1 MVAICRRLDG
11 MPLALELAA
20 AHVAAFGV
28 KGLLAR
34 LDDCLPLLMRG
45 RRTALPRHHTLRA
58 KFDWSHDLLPGPEQ
72 SVFRRLAAFHG
83 SFTMEAA
90 IAVAAHE
97 AITAQQVVAS
107 VTNLVDK
114 SLVAA
119 DISGTETYYHRL
131 EMARA
136 YALEKLQE
144 IGEHDRI
151 KCAHAR
157 SFQQLLARPE
167 ATAASPSQGGQFK
180 DHGRLIDN
188 LRAAL
193 DWSFSPAGDT
203 AIGVAITASL
213 TPLWVQMSLMS
224 ECKRYVELA
233 LKGLIIED
241 VKDARTE
248 MMLHA
253 ALGAALTYT
262 TGPVAETAAAWTTT
276 LRLAECLGDTEYRL
290 RRPGRALVP
299 SHECERV
306 SSGACTG
313 ERVLRAGRKRGR
325 YAHDAC
331 RRSDGR
337 AHPPS
342 SGCADGGAPAD

>member
-1 MVAICRRLDG
+1 
-11 MPLALELAA
+11 
-20 AHVAAFGV
+20 
-28 KGLLAR
+28 
-34 LDDCLPLLMRG
+34 
-45 RRTALPRHHTLRA
+45 
-58 KFDWSHDLLPGPEQ
+58 
-72 SVFRRLAAFHG
+72 
-83 SFTMEAA
+83 MEAA

-119 DISGTETYYHRL
+119 DISGTEIYYHRL

-151 KCAHAR
+151 KCAHAQY
-157 SFQQLLARPE
+157 FQQLLARPE

-213 TPLWVQMSLMS
+213 TPLW
-224 ECKRYVELA
+224 
-233 LKGLIIED
+233 
-241 VKDARTE
+241 
-248 MMLHA
+248 
-253 ALGAALTYT
+253 
-262 TGPVAETAAAWTTT
+262 
-276 LRLAECLGDTEYRL
+276 YR
-290 RRPGRALVP
+290 
-299 SHECERV
+299 
-306 SSGACTG
+306 
-313 ERVLRAGRKRGR
+313 
-325 YAHDAC
+325 C
-331 RRSDGR
+331 R
-337 AHPPS
+337 
-342 SGCADGGAPAD
+342 